1 MKIITKKKEE
11 KILKEETYS
20 LDYTLVK
27 WLNKHLKAYYDYA
40 NKIIDM
46 SYHEYKYNGKNYTLE
61 QIVKRLIDIT
71 GMLSNEDYY
80 FGEDG
85 KKLVELKDE
94 MYDLLKLVHFGLWW

>member
-20 LDYTLVK
+20 LDYTLIK

-40 NKIIDM
+40 NKIIDL
-46 SYHEYKYNGKNYTLE
+46 SYYEYEYNRKEYSLE

-85 KKLVELKDE
+85 GTLAELKDE
-94 MYDLLKLVHFGLWW
+94 MYDLLKLVHFELWW

>member
-20 LDYTLVK
+20 LDYTLIK

-40 NKIIDM
+40 NKIIDL
-46 SYHEYKYNGKNYTLE
+46 SYYEYEYNRKKYSSE
-61 QIVKRLIDIT
+61 QIIKRLIDIT
-71 GMLSNEDYY
+71 DMLSNEDYY

-85 KKLVELKDE
+85 EKLVELKDE
-94 MYDLLKLVHFGLWW
+94 MYDLLRLVHFGLWW

>member
-20 LDYTLVK
+20 LDYTLIK

-40 NKIIDM
+40 NKVIDM
-46 SYHEYKYNGKNYTLE
+46 TYHKYKYKGKTYTLE
-61 QIVKRLIDIT
+61 QIVKKLIDIT
-71 GMLSNEDYY
+71 GALSNEDYY

-85 KKLVELKDE
+85 ATLVELKNE
-94 MYDLLKLVHFGLWW
+94 MYDLLKLVHFGL

>member
-20 LDYTLVK
+20 LDYTLIK

-40 NKIIDM
+40 NKIIDL
-46 SYHEYKYNGKNYTLE
+46 SYYEYEYNRKKYSPE
-61 QIVKRLIDIT
+61 QIIKRLIDIT
-71 GMLSNEDYY
+71 DMLSNEDYY

-85 KKLVELKDE
+85 ATLVELKDE